1 MTDTNPRDLIKRLAD
16 ALHDAADDVRGWGD
30 YASSYFQEKHD
41 LRGNVARI
49 YAEVAEAYAYLDQP
63 KLEGPTDEE
72 LEATARAAE
81 IQYSKEHGGL
91 AATTSD
97 GIYAQLQAQR
107 LAGLRA
113 VAARWGRPAIEP
125 EAIITEPRGCP
136 TPGACSCPAAPFV
149 PPELIRALELAEA
162 ALARIGDAE
171 REPGDDLAW
180 AEARAAQDLPRI
192 RRVLALWGK

>member
-1 MTDTNPRDLIKRLAD
+1 MPI
-16 ALHDAADDVRGWGD
+16 
-30 YASSYFQEKHD
+30 
-41 LRGNVARI
+41 
-49 YAEVAEAYAYLDQP
+49 P
-63 KLEGPTDEE
+63 
-72 LEATARAAE
+72 
-81 IQYSKEHGGL
+81 
-91 AATTSD
+91 
-97 GIYAQLQAQR
+97 
-107 LAGLRA
+107 
-113 VAARWGRPAIEP
+113 
-125 EAIITEPRGCP
+125 ITEPRGCP

>member
-16 ALHDAADDVRGWGD
+16 SLHEAAGEVEGWGN

-49 YAEVAEAYAYLDQP
+49 YAEAAEARAYLAQP
-63 KLEGPTDEE
+63 KPQAPSKHELFGLLMQSGGANRVVSIEWLEPF
-72 LEATARAAE
+72 
-81 IQYSKEHGGL
+81 
-91 AATTSD
+91 
-97 GIYAQLQAQR
+97 AQAIL
-107 LAGLRA
+107 
-113 VAARWGRPAIEP
+113 ARWGLPAAKP
-125 EAIITEPRGCP
+125 EGTITEPRGCP
-136 TPGACSCPAAPFV
+136 TPGACSCPTAPYV

-162 ALARIGDAE
+162 ALADIGDAE

-192 RRVLALWGK
+192 RTVLARWSK